1 MTYNGNDNRLQM
13 SLLDERTTD
22 TVGLHSSMRAE
33 THQTKRLKYAAM
45 HHQYADQVRSQPC
58 SKWSAY
64 QTFSVPK
71 GQNPLRYPGHR
82 QVRGWSQTC
91 SELEFSLSARY
102 IAAS

>member
-45 HHQYADQVRSQPC
+45 HHQYEDQVRIASLAVNGQHIKCFLFLKAKIHYAILVTDRSEAGRRPVA
-58 SKWSAY
+58 SWNLAY
-64 QTFSVPK
+64 Q
-71 GQNPLRYPGHR
+71 L
-82 QVRGWSQTC
+82 
-91 SELEFSLSARY
+91 A